1 MRMMAELLRQGR
13 YADEVM
19 AILDQERVVAG
30 AAAKRIYRLHD
41 DEELAGRRAPD
52 T

>member
-19 AILDQERVVAG
+19 AILDKECVVAG
-30 AAAKRIYRLHD
+30 TARGDQTQNSATWEA
-41 DEELAGRRAPD
+41 
-52 T
+52 